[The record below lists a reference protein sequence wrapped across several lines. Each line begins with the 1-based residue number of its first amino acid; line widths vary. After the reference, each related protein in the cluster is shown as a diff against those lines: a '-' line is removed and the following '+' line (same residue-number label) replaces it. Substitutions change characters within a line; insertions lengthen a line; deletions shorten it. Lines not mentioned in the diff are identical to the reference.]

1 MPPSGIENPNKMKKT
16 TLLAMAA
23 MVAAVSLAEPYTRL
37 FRVVNTQGDCRVR
50 RPDAEAF
57 EPVQRNKAYPFGT
70 KIECG
75 EDSSAVLL
83 FSETDAVRMLA
94 DTRAVVTIE
103 SEEGKDTRVVTLVRG
118 TLLTRVGAGTT
129 EDFVVID
136 TPAGRVRAITG
147 NCKIS
152 MERTRGSRHEPATVD
167 VEFRAEP
174 AGKMKIVGRQFIIP
188 VLKNGFGARV
198 SSYEDDSYTVVTD
211 LLGDY
216 GIFVNTGLDADPPE
230 PYEENQS
237 LNRIKMSTKAA
248 LRIWRQKAEVGD
260 TTVVAVLATN
270 SAGKGRESFAFA
282 VGKADIA
289 ARSNVFIE
297 TLTNDL
303 AAAEQSK
310 ADYTQDGAAQDG
322 SQGSSDDDFGD
333 FSLPADGAAPADSG
347 DSTGGDSTS
356 GDALFDFL
364 I

>member
-1 MPPSGIENPNKMKKT
+1 MPPLGTENSKKMKKT

-50 RPDAEAF
+50 RPGAEAF
-57 EPVQRNKAYPFGT
+57 EPVQRNKAYPFGS
-70 KIECG
+70 KVECG
-75 EDSSAVLL
+75 KDSSAVLL
-83 FSETDAVRMLA
+83 FSDTDAVRMLA
-94 DTRAVVTIE
+94 ETRAAVTIE
-103 SEEGKDTRVVTLVRG
+103 SKEGKDTRVVTLVRG
-118 TLLTRVGAGTT
+118 SLLTRIGAGTA

-152 MERTRGSRHEPATVD
+152 MERTGASRHTPATVD

-174 AGKMKIVGRQFIIP
+174 AGKMKLVGRQFIIP
-188 VLKNGFGARV
+188 ILTNGFGARV
-198 SSYEDDSYTVVTD
+198 SSYEDDSYTVITD

-216 GIFVNTGLDADPPE
+216 GVFVNTGLEADPPE
-230 PYEENQS
+230 PYEENQN

-248 LRIWRQKAEVGD
+248 LRLWRQKAEIGD

-303 AAAEQSK
+303 AAAEQAK
-310 ADYTQDGAAQDG
+310 AESAIDDAAQDG
-322 SQGSSDDDFGD
+322 LQGAASDDFGD
-333 FSLPADGAAPADSG
+333 FSLSPDAGAPADSG
-347 DSTGGDSTS
+347 DSAGGDATS